1 MPISQDP
8 ELDGIV
14 DPDVTAADLPAS
26 PHPVVRTLR
35 DRWDVLLAIAAGG
48 ALGSLARWGT
58 SLAVPHDAG
67 HFAWSTWI
75 VNVLG
80 ALLIGVLMVLV
91 IELGAGGR
99 YLRPFVG
106 VGILGGFT
114 TFSTYMLDTRDLLA
128 HDRPL
133 AALGYV
139 GSTLLVGLAAVYLGM
154 LLSRGLLRLRHRLAV
169 RRRERARPRSSP
181 PTTPPH
187 DDTRRTP

>member
-1 MPISQDP
+1 MSISREP
-8 ELDGIV
+8 HNSGFDGIV
-14 DPDVTAADLPAS
+14 DPDVTAADRPAP

-35 DRWDVLLAIAAGG
+35 ERWDVLLVIAAGG

-67 HFAWSTWI
+67 PFAWSTWI
-75 VNVLG
+75 VNVAG

-91 IELGAGGR
+91 IDLGTDGR

-114 TFSTYMLDTRDLLA
+114 TFSTYMLDTRDLIA

-139 GSTLLVGLAAVYLGM
+139 GSTLLVGLISVFLGI
-154 LLSRGLLRLRHRLAV
+154 LGTRGLLRS
-169 RRRERARPRSSP
+169 RR
-181 PTTPPH
+181 
-187 DDTRRTP
+187 